1 MVTNMGKIDR
11 GIRIVLGGCFIA
23 GSLLLS
29 QLVTPLRIFL
39 LLWGA
44 VFIVT
49 SSVGY

>member
-1 MVTNMGKIDR
+1 MVKNMGKIDR
-11 GIRIVLGGCFIA
+11 EIRTVLGGCFIA
-23 GSLLLS
+23 ASFLLS

-44 VFIVT
+44 VFVIT